1 MRNGAGLAV
10 AAAAALALAAGWPK
24 KPAGSR
30 VFVASPAHRTTKPS
44 FFDLAELVYHGY
56 PLGEILNV
64 FPDHSSLL
72 LGGKRLVVATDM
84 GDMVVSLSPKGE
96 PQVYRSAR

>member
-1 MRNGAGLAV
+1 
-10 AAAAALALAAGWPK
+10 
-24 KPAGSR
+24 
-30 VFVASPAHRTTKPS
+30 
-44 FFDLAELVYHGY
+44 VYHGY

-84 GDMVVSLSPKGE
+84 GDMVVSLNPKGE

>member
-1 MRNGAGLAV
+1 MRSGAGLAV
-10 AAAAALALAAGWPK
+10 AAVAALVVASGWPRR
-24 KPAGSR
+24 PAGSR
-30 VFVASPAHRTTKPS
+30 VLAVRPIHRMAKPS
-44 FFDLAELVYHGY
+44 FSELAELVYHGY

-84 GDMVVSLSPKGE
+84 GDMVVSLGPKGE